1 MKNYNIKKNYINL
14 IRLNALLYFTTL
26 VGLSIIPSKYIN
38 FLDIFLRSSTSLFL
52 IYRFNP
58 FNNSTFNNVDKQIVF
73 SSALFLF
80 STTALNNFIREKLVK
95 LPFFNSF
102 I

>member
-1 MKNYNIKKNYINL
+1 MKSKNIKEGYINL
-14 IRLNALLYFTTL
+14 IRINALLYFTTII
-26 VGLSIIPSKYIN
+26 GLSIIPSKYIN
-38 FLDIFLRSSTSLFL
+38 FLDIFLRTSISLIL

-58 FNNSTFNNVDKQIVF
+58 FNKNKFTNTDKQIVF

-80 STTALNNFIREKLVK
+80 STTALNNFIRQKLNN
-95 LPFFNSF
+95 LPFLNSF

>member
-1 MKNYNIKKNYINL
+1 MKSNNIKKGYINL
-14 IRLNALLYFTTL
+14 IRINALLYFTTFI
-26 VGLSIIPSKYIN
+26 GLYIIPSKYIN
-38 FLDIFLRSSTSLFL
+38 LLDIFLRSSISLFL

-58 FNNSTFNNVDKQIVF
+58 LNKNNFTNIDKQIVF

-80 STTALNNFIREKLVK
+80 STTTLNNFIKKKFLN
-95 LPFFNSF
+95 LSFLNSF

>member
-1 MKNYNIKKNYINL
+1 MKSNNIKEGYINL
-14 IRLNALLYFTTL
+14 IRINALLYFTTI

-38 FLDIFLRSSTSLFL
+38 FLDIFLRSSISLFL
-52 IYRFNP
+52 IYRFSP
-58 FNNSTFNNVDKQIVF
+58 FNKNKFTNTDKQIVF

-80 STTALNNFIREKLVK
+80 STTALNNFIREKLSNS
-95 LPFFNSF
+95 PFLNSF

>member
-1 MKNYNIKKNYINL
+1 MKSKNIKEGYINL
-14 IRLNALLYFTTL
+14 IRINALLYFTTI

-38 FLDIFLRSSTSLFL
+38 FLDIFLRTSISLFL

-58 FNNSTFNNVDKQIVF
+58 FNKNKFTNIDKQIVF

-80 STTALNNFIREKLVK
+80 STTALNNFIRQKLSN
-95 LPFFNSF
+95 LPFLNSF